1 MPTATVQSIVSKPA
15 KTNGSDPIWIPTQA
29 TDTTLRTTFSFDTL
43 EETLDA
49 FARGEAVVVM
59 DDERRENEGDII
71 ISASQCSVQAMA
83 WMIKHTRYEFH
94 ALILSFF
101 MSILAVISA
110 FLFQRSVLTTSKS
123 P

>member
-1 MPTATVQSIVSKPA
+1 MPTVVSKPT
-15 KTNGSDPIWIPTQA
+15 KTNGSGPNWIPTQA

-71 ISASQCSVQAMA
+71 ISASQCSVQVMA

-94 ALILSFF
+94 ALIHSLFI
-101 MSILAVISA
+101 SILVVIFA
-110 FLFQRSVLTTSKS
+110 FLFQRSVLTTLKF